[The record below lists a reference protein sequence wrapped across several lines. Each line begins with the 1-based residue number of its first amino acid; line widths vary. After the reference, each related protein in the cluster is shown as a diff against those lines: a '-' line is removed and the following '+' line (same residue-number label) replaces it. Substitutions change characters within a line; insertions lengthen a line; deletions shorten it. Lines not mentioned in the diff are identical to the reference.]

1 MKHKFIYMDHA
12 ATTSVHPKVLESM
25 LPYFSQ
31 IYGNPSSIY
40 SIAQEARKAL
50 DEARANVSSVFG
62 CKPGEV
68 IFTSGG
74 SESDN
79 AALKGAA
86 FALKKEGNHII
97 TSAIEHHAVLHTC
110 HDLEEFGFKVT
121 YLPVDR
127 LGLVSAADLEKAI
140 TDKTIL
146 VSIMLANNEIGT
158 IEPVAEFA
166 RLVKAK
172 AKQRKIVF
180 HTDAVQG
187 VGALDLD
194 VNKLGVDMLSLSAH
208 KFQGPKG
215 VGILYMRKGTPFVPQ
230 QTGGAQENSR
240 RAGTENIP
248 GIVGTAV
255 ALKMA
260 ADNRES
266 NSRYCQ
272 GLRERLFDG
281 IMSRIGEVYLNGHP
295 AQRLPNNLNLSFQ
308 YVEGESI
315 LLHLDLLG
323 IAASSGSA
331 CTTGSNDPSHVLV
344 ATRLPEE
351 LAHGSLRFTVGTDNT
366 DEDVDYVLSVLPGIV
381 QRLREMSPLTGA
393 TAQRQNKKACS

>member
-1 MKHKFIYMDHA
+1 LKHKLIYMDHA
-12 ATTSVHPKVLESM
+12 ATTSVHPKVLEAM

-31 IYGNPSSIY
+31 IFGNPSSIY

-50 DEARANVSSVFG
+50 DEARMTVASVLG
-62 CKPGEV
+62 CKPSEI

-86 FALKKEGNHII
+86 FALKKEGDHIVI
-97 TSAIEHHAVLHTC
+97 SAVEHHAVLHTC
-110 HDLEEFGFKVT
+110 YYLEQFGFKVT

-127 LGLVSAADLEKAI
+127 FGLVSADDLGKAI
-140 TDKTIL
+140 TEKTIL

-187 VGALDLD
+187 AGALDLD
-194 VNKLGVDMLSLSAH
+194 VNMLGVDMLSLSAH
-208 KFQGPKG
+208 KFRGPKG
-215 VGILYMRKGTPFVPQ
+215 VGIFYIRKGTPFVPQ
-230 QTGGAQENSR
+230 QTGGAQENNR
-240 RAGTENIP
+240 RAGTENVP

-260 ADNRES
+260 ADDRES
-266 NSRYCQ
+266 NSQYCQ
-272 GLRERLFDG
+272 GMRDRLLEG
-281 IMSRIGEVYLNGHP
+281 IRSRIGEVYLNGHP
-295 AQRLPNNLNLSFQ
+295 TQRLPNNLNLSFR

-381 QRLREMSPLTGA
+381 QRLREMSPLTSA
-393 TAQRQNKKACS
+393 TGQNKKAGS

>member
-1 MKHKFIYMDHA
+1 MDHA
-12 ATTSVHPKVLESM
+12 ATTSVHPKVLEAM

-40 SIAQEARKAL
+40 SIAQESRKAV
-50 DEARANVSSVFG
+50 DEARMTLAGVLG
-62 CKPGEV
+62 CKPAEI

-79 AALKGAA
+79 TALKGAA
-86 FALKKEGNHII
+86 FALKKEGDHII

-110 HDLEEFGFKVT
+110 HYLEEFGFKVT

-127 LGLVSAADLEKAI
+127 FGLVSAGDLEKAI

-172 AKQRKIVF
+172 QRKIVF

-187 VGALDLD
+187 AGALDLD

-208 KFQGPKG
+208 KFRGPKG
-215 VGILYMRKGTPFVPQ
+215 MGILYMRKGTPFVPQ
-230 QTGGAQENSR
+230 QSGGAQENNR
-240 RAGTENIP
+240 RAGTENVP

-260 ADNRES
+260 ADNREW

-272 GLRERLFDG
+272 RLRDRLLEG
-281 IMSRIGEVYLNGHP
+281 IKSRIGEVYLNGHP
-295 AQRLPNNLNLSFQ
+295 TQRLPNNLNLSFQ

-344 ATRLPEE
+344 ATHLPEE
-351 LAHGSLRFTVGTDNT
+351 LAHGSLRFTVGIDNT
-366 DEDVDYVLSVLPGIV
+366 DADVDYVLSVLPGIV
-381 QRLREMSPLTGA
+381 QKLREMSPLTGVKGH
-393 TAQRQNKKACS
+393 NKKADSK

>member
-1 MKHKFIYMDHA
+1 MKNRLIYMDHA
-12 ATTSVHPKVLESM
+12 ATTSVHPKVLEVM
-25 LPYFSQ
+25 LPYFSR

-40 SIAQEARKAL
+40 GIAQEARKAL
-50 DEARANVSSVFG
+50 DEARATVAGVLG
-62 CKPGEV
+62 CKPAEV
-68 IFTSGG
+68 VFTSGG
-74 SESDN
+74 TESDN

-86 FALKKEGNHII
+86 FALKKDGNHII
-97 TSAIEHHAVLHTC
+97 TSAIEHHAVMHTC
-110 HDLEEFGFKVT
+110 HYLEQFGFEVT

-127 LGLVSAADLEKAI
+127 YGLVSADDLEKAI
-140 TDKTIL
+140 KDKTIL

-158 IEPVAEFA
+158 IEPVADFA

-172 AKQRKIVF
+172 SRQRKIVF

-208 KFQGPKG
+208 KFRGPKG
-215 VGILYMRKGTPFVPQ
+215 VGVLYMRKGAPFITQ
-230 QTGGAQENSR
+230 QTGGAQESNR
-240 RAGTENIP
+240 RAGTENVP

-266 NSRYCQ
+266 NSRHCQ
-272 GLRERLFDG
+272 RLRDRLIKG
-281 IMSRIGEVYLNGHP
+281 IMSTISDVYLNGHP
-295 AQRLPNNLNLSFQ
+295 AQRLPNNASLSFQ

-315 LLHLDLLG
+315 LLHLDFLG

-331 CTTGSNDPSHVLV
+331 CTSGSNDPSHVLV
-344 ATRLPEE
+344 AIGLPEE

-366 DEDVDYVLSVLPGIV
+366 DEDVEYVLSVLPGIV
-381 QRLREMSPLTGA
+381 QKLREMSPLTS
-393 TAQRQNKKACS
+393 TTRPE

>member
-1 MKHKFIYMDHA
+1 MKNRLIYMDHA
-12 ATTSVHPKVLESM
+12 ATTSVHPKVLEVM
-25 LPYFSQ
+25 LPYFSR

-40 SIAQEARKAL
+40 GIAQEARKAL
-50 DEARANVSSVFG
+50 DEARATVAGVLG
-62 CKPGEV
+62 CKPAEV
-68 IFTSGG
+68 VFTSGG
-74 SESDN
+74 TESDN

-86 FALKKEGNHII
+86 FALKKDGNHII
-97 TSAIEHHAVLHTC
+97 TSAIEHHAVMHTC
-110 HDLEEFGFKVT
+110 HYLEQFGFEVT

-127 LGLVSAADLEKAI
+127 YGLVSADDLEKAI
-140 TDKTIL
+140 KDKTIL

-158 IEPVAEFA
+158 IEPVADFA

-172 AKQRKIVF
+172 SRQRKIVF

-208 KFQGPKG
+208 KFRGPKG
-215 VGILYMRKGTPFVPQ
+215 VGVLYMRKGAPFITQ
-230 QTGGAQENSR
+230 QTGGAQESNR
-240 RAGTENIP
+240 RAGTENVP

-266 NSRYCQ
+266 NSRHCQ
-272 GLRERLFDG
+272 RLRDRLIKG
-281 IMSRIGEVYLNGHP
+281 IMSTISDVYLNGHP
-295 AQRLPNNLNLSFQ
+295 AQRLPNNASLSFQ

-315 LLHLDLLG
+315 LLHLDFLG

-331 CTTGSNDPSHVLV
+331 CTSGSNDPSHVLV
-344 ATRLPEE
+344 AIGLPEE

-366 DEDVDYVLSVLPGIV
+366 DEDVEYVLSVLPGIV
-381 QRLREMSPLTGA
+381 QKLREMSPLTS
-393 TAQRQNKKACS
+393 TIRPE

>member
-1 MKHKFIYMDHA
+1 MDHA
-12 ATTSVHPKVLESM
+12 ATTSVHPKVLEAM

-40 SIAQEARKAL
+40 SIAQESRKAT
-50 DEARANVSSVFG
+50 DEARMTVAGTLG
-62 CKPGEV
+62 CKPGEI

-74 SESDN
+74 TESDN

-86 FALKKEGNHII
+86 FAMRKEGDHII

-110 HDLEEFGFKVT
+110 RYLEEFGFRVT

-127 LGLVSAADLEKAI
+127 FGLVSASDLEKAI

-172 AKQRKIVF
+172 VKQRKIVF

-187 VGALDLD
+187 AGALDLD

-208 KFQGPKG
+208 KFCGPKG
-215 VGILYMRKGTPFVPQ
+215 VGIFYIRKGTPFAAQ
-230 QTGGAQENSR
+230 QIGGAQENNR

-260 ADNRES
+260 ADDRES
-266 NSRYCQ
+266 NSQYCQ
-272 GLRERLFDG
+272 RLRDRLLEG

-295 AQRLPNNLNLSFQ
+295 TQRLPNNLNLSFQ

-366 DEDVDYVLSVLPGIV
+366 QEDVDYVLSVLPGIV
-381 QRLREMSPLTGA
+381 QRLREMSPLTSA
-393 TAQRQNKKACS
+393 TGRNKKASS

>member
-1 MKHKFIYMDHA
+1 LKHKFIYMDHA
-12 ATTSVHPKVLESM
+12 ATTSVHPKVLEAM
-25 LPYFSQ
+25 IPYFSQ
-31 IYGNPSSIY
+31 VFGNPSSIY
-40 SIAQEARKAL
+40 SVAQEARKAL
-50 DEARANVSSVFG
+50 DEARANVGSVLG
-62 CKPGEV
+62 CKPGEI

-74 SESDN
+74 TESDN

-86 FALKKEGNHII
+86 FALQKEGNHIV

-110 HDLEEFGFKVT
+110 QYLEELGFKVT

-127 LGLVSAADLEKAI
+127 FGIVSAADLEKTI

-166 RLVKAK
+166 RLAKAK

-187 VGALDLD
+187 AGALDLD

-215 VGILYMRKGTPFVPQ
+215 VGVFYVRKGTPFVPQ
-230 QTGGAQENSR
+230 QTGGAQENNR

-260 ADNRES
+260 ADDRES

-272 GLRERLFDG
+272 RLRERLFDG

-295 AQRLPNNLNLSFQ
+295 TQRLPNNLNLSFQ

-381 QRLREMSPLTGA
+381 QRLREMSPLTNMA
-393 TAQRQNKKACS
+393 VQHKKVDSNR

>member
-1 MKHKFIYMDHA
+1 LKHKLIYMDHA
-12 ATTSVHPKVLESM
+12 ATTAVHPDVVEAM
-25 LPYFSQ
+25 LPYFNR
-31 IYGNPSSIY
+31 IYGNPSGIY
-40 SIAQEARKAL
+40 SIAQEARKAV
-50 DEARANVSSVFG
+50 DEARANVGSVLG
-62 CKPGEV
+62 CKPGDV

-74 SESDN
+74 TESDN
-79 AALKGAA
+79 AAIKGAA
-86 FALKKEGNHII
+86 FALQKQGNHII

-110 HDLEEFGFKVT
+110 HYLEEFGFKVT

-127 LGLVSAADLEKAI
+127 FGLVSADDLEKAI

-158 IEPVAEFA
+158 IEPVAEFTK
-166 RLVKAK
+166 LVKAK

-187 VGALDLD
+187 AQALELD

-215 VGILYMRKGTPFVPQ
+215 AGILFMRKGTPFVPQ
-230 QTGGAQENSR
+230 QAGGGQENNR
-240 RAGTENIP
+240 RAGTENVP
-248 GIVGTAV
+248 GIVGTAF

-266 NSRYCQ
+266 NNRYCQ
-272 GLRERLFDG
+272 RLRDRLLED
-281 IMSRIGEVYLNGHP
+281 IMSQVGEVYLNGHP
-295 AQRLPNNLNLSFQ
+295 AQRLPNNLNLCFQ

-344 ATRLPEE
+344 ATKVPEE
-351 LAHGSLRFTVGTDNT
+351 LAHGSLRLTVGVDNT

-381 QRLREMSPLTGA
+381 QKLREMSPLASTTG
-393 TAQRQNKKACS
+393 QNKKASR

>member
-1 MKHKFIYMDHA
+1 MDHA
-12 ATTSVHPKVLESM
+12 ATTSVHPKVLEAM

-127 LGLVSAADLEKAI
+127 FGLVSADDLEKAI

-158 IEPVAEFA
+158 IEPVAEFT

-172 AKQRKIVF
+172 AKHRKIVF

-187 VGALDLD
+187 AGALDLD
-194 VNKLGVDMLSLSAH
+194 VNNLGIDMLSLSAH

-215 VGILYMRKGTPFVPQ
+215 AGVFYMRKGTPFVPQ
-230 QTGGAQENSR
+230 QTGGAQENNR

-272 GLRERLFDG
+272 RLRERLFDG

-295 AQRLPNNLNLSFQ
+295 TQRLPNNLNLSFQ

-315 LLHLDLLG
+315 LLHLDFLG

-344 ATRLPEE
+344 ATCLPEE
-351 LAHGSLRFTVGTDNT
+351 LAHGSLRFTVGVDNT

-381 QRLREMSPLTGA
+381 QRLREMSPLTG
-393 TAQRQNKKACS
+393 TAGQNKKACS

>member
-1 MKHKFIYMDHA
+1 LKHKLVYMDHA
-12 ATTSVHPKVLESM
+12 ATTAVHPRVLEAM

-31 IYGNPSSIY
+31 TYGNPSSIY
-40 SIAQEARKAL
+40 YIAQEARKAV
-50 DEARANVSSVFG
+50 DEARASVSNVLG

-74 SESDN
+74 TESDN
-79 AALKGAA
+79 TALKGAA
-86 FALKKEGNHII
+86 FALQKEGNHII

-110 HDLEEFGFKVT
+110 HYLEEFGFKVT

-127 LGLVSAADLEKAI
+127 FGLVSADDLEKAI

-166 RLVKAK
+166 RLVKDK

-187 VGALDLD
+187 AGALDID

-215 VGILYMRKGTPFVPQ
+215 VGVLFIRKGTPFMPQ
-230 QTGGAQENSR
+230 QTGGAQENNR
-240 RAGTENIP
+240 RAGTENVS
-248 GIVGTAV
+248 GIVGTSV
-255 ALKMA
+255 ALKMV

-272 GLRERLFDG
+272 GLRDHLREG
-281 IMSRIGEVYLNGHP
+281 IMSRIGEVRLNGHP
-295 AQRLPNNLNLSFQ
+295 AQRLPNNLSLSFQ

-351 LAHGSLRFTVGTDNT
+351 LAHGSLRFTVGIDNT
-366 DEDVDYVLSVLPGIV
+366 EEDVDYVLSVLPGIV
-381 QRLREMSPLTGA
+381 QKLREMSPLTSA
-393 TAQRQNKKACS
+393 AVRNKQAGS

>member
-1 MKHKFIYMDHA
+1 LKHKLVYMDHA
-12 ATTSVHPKVLESM
+12 ATTAVHPRVLEAM

-31 IYGNPSSIY
+31 TYGNPSSIY
-40 SIAQEARKAL
+40 YIAQEARKAV
-50 DEARANVSSVFG
+50 DEARASVSNVLG

-74 SESDN
+74 TESDN
-79 AALKGAA
+79 TALKGAA
-86 FALKKEGNHII
+86 FALQKEGNHII

-110 HDLEEFGFKVT
+110 HYLEEFGFKVT

-127 LGLVSAADLEKAI
+127 FGLVSADDLEKAI

-166 RLVKAK
+166 RLVKDK

-187 VGALDLD
+187 AGALDID

-215 VGILYMRKGTPFVPQ
+215 VGVLFIRKGTPFMPQ
-230 QTGGAQENSR
+230 QTGGAQENNR
-240 RAGTENIP
+240 RAGTENVS
-248 GIVGTAV
+248 GIVGTSV
-255 ALKMA
+255 ALKMV

-272 GLRERLFDG
+272 GLRDHLREG
-281 IMSRIGEVYLNGHP
+281 IMSRIGEVHLNGHP
-295 AQRLPNNLNLSFQ
+295 AQRLPNNLSLSFQ

-351 LAHGSLRFTVGTDNT
+351 LAHGSLRFTVGIDNT
-366 DEDVDYVLSVLPGIV
+366 EEDVDYVLSVLPGIV
-381 QRLREMSPLTGA
+381 QKLREMSPLTSA
-393 TAQRQNKKACS
+393 AVRNKQAGS